1 MTRMKV
7 DLNRD
12 KRRRRS
18 HLPMDCNLA
27 QVQHMKSLKAD
38 AWTSDGWDAD
48 IKSMPNHSG
57 LWLIFTLMGLY
68 SNWQRGMLEVH
79 ESVGSNPTRPTI
91 GHWSIWLVHPA
102 LTRSILVQIKMNQP
116 FKIRYGRNKGSG
128 AAVLVI
134 SCSLVHE
141 QALCLRS
148 SAWITGRCTK
158 SSRYWHH
165 ISNRQSE
172 GLKIP
177 ALLVQ
182 VQLVPPSV
190 DRTNGIQEPI

>member
-1 MTRMKV
+1 
-7 DLNRD
+7 
-12 KRRRRS
+12 
-18 HLPMDCNLA
+18 MDCNIA
-27 QVQHMKSLKAD
+27 QVQRMKSLKAD

-68 SNWQRGMLEVH
+68 PNWQRGMLEVH
-79 ESVGSNPTRPTI
+79 ESAGSNPTKPTI
-91 GHWSIWLVHPA
+91 GHWSIAQWLVHPA
-102 LTRSILVQIKMNQP
+102 LTRSILVQIKMDQP

-158 SSRYWHH
+158 SSHYFEDCF
-165 ISNRQSE
+165 ISNVVWVQIL
-172 GLKIP
+172 LKSP
-177 ALLVQ
+177 AWESQWITL
-182 VQLVPPSV
+182 
-190 DRTNGIQEPI
+190 